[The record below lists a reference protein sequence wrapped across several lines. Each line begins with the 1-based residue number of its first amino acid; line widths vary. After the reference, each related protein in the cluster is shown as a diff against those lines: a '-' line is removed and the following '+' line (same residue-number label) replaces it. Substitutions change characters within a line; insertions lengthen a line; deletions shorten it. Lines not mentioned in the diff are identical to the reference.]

1 MRKKILVVTGTRA
14 EYGLFKNFLH
24 EVCEDDDLI
33 LQLVVSCMHLS
44 SEFGLTYRLIEQDGF
59 KIDAKVEML
68 LSSDTGVGVAKSVGV
83 GVLGFADAFDRL
95 KPDIIVL
102 LGDRFEIL
110 AAAQAALFLKI
121 PIAHIHGGELSAGA
135 IDDNIRHCITKM
147 AHLHFTAA
155 EPYRNRVIQMGE
167 RPDFVFNTGSPGIE
181 RIRKWNC
188 LSRQTLEKDLN
199 FAFGQPTF
207 LITYHPETLDINGVN
222 TDCTELLAA
231 LDAFPNA
238 TLLFTEANAD
248 EGGKLINQLI
258 DEYANLRADHTHIF
272 TTMGDENY
280 ISVMRCVDVLIGN
293 SSSAIIEA
301 PAIPKAS
308 VNIGK
313 RQDGRLRADSIIDCG
328 SDRHEISTAIQKAL
342 SPGFQNIVKNTV
354 SPYDHGDSAK
364 NIKNAIKKIDLR
376 KLPRKIFYDIPLSVE
391 AVNEQ

>member
-1 MRKKILVVTGTRA
+1 MLLIYLVVWDWEKLLQGKIRKKILVVTGTRA

-207 LITYHPETLDINGVN
+207 LL
-222 TDCTELLAA
+222 
-231 LDAFPNA
+231 
-238 TLLFTEANAD
+238 
-248 EGGKLINQLI
+248 
-258 DEYANLRADHTHIF
+258 
-272 TTMGDENY
+272 
-280 ISVMRCVDVLIGN
+280 
-293 SSSAIIEA
+293 
-301 PAIPKAS
+301 
-308 VNIGK
+308 
-313 RQDGRLRADSIIDCG
+313 
-328 SDRHEISTAIQKAL
+328 
-342 SPGFQNIVKNTV
+342 
-354 SPYDHGDSAK
+354 
-364 NIKNAIKKIDLR
+364 
-376 KLPRKIFYDIPLSVE
+376 
-391 AVNEQ
+391 